1 MVPTETFKRQQAD
14 ILDLAR
20 RISDRLDEGP
30 LSAQVD
36 EILFM
41 LRGLRDKVTIH
52 LAAEDQLLFPR
63 LEREA
68 TDELAFVAD
77 QFRGEL
83 SALCQD
89 IDDFTA
95 RWDDKNTIL
104 VQPSRFLRETGGLL
118 AVLGHSL
125 ERERLRLYPLLVTVQ
140 WPSRA
145 LTDGGSN
152 GANVT
157 VLSSVA

>member
-1 MVPTETFKRQQAD
+1 MIPTDTFKHQQTD
-14 ILDLAR
+14 ILELAK

-30 LSAQVD
+30 LTAQVD

-41 LRGLRDKVTIH
+41 LRGLKDKVTIH

-63 LEREA
+63 LEQN
-68 TDELAFVAD
+68 TSDELVFMAR
-77 QFRGEL
+77 QFRSEL
-83 SALCQD
+83 AILCQE
-89 IDDFTA
+89 IAEFTA
-95 RWDDKNTIL
+95 RWDDKNIIL

-125 ERERLRLYPLLVTVQ
+125 ERERVRLYPLATVQ
-140 WPSRA
+140 WPSRSA
-145 LTDGGSN
+145 LGS
-152 GANVT
+152 NVT

>member
-1 MVPTETFKRQQAD
+1 MIPTDTFKHQQTD
-14 ILDLAR
+14 ILELAK

-30 LSAQVD
+30 LTAQVD

-41 LRGLRDKVTIH
+41 LRGLKDKVTIH

-63 LEREA
+63 LEQN
-68 TDELAFVAD
+68 TSDELVFMAR
-77 QFRGEL
+77 QFRSEL
-83 SALCQD
+83 AILCQE
-89 IDDFTA
+89 IAEFTA
-95 RWDDKNTIL
+95 RWDDKNIIL

-125 ERERLRLYPLLVTVQ
+125 ERERVRLYPLLATVQ
-140 WPSRA
+140 WPSRSA
-145 LTDGGSN
+145 LGS
-152 GANVT
+152 NVT

>member
-1 MVPTETFKRQQAD
+1 MIPTDTFKRQQSD
-14 ILDLAR
+14 ILDLAK
-20 RISDRLDEGP
+20 RISERLDEGP
-30 LSAQVD
+30 LTAQVD

-41 LRGLRDKVTIH
+41 LRGLKDKVTIH

-63 LEREA
+63 LERN
-68 TDELAFVAD
+68 TSDELAFMAR

-83 SALCQD
+83 ATLCQD
-89 IDDFTA
+89 IADFTA
-95 RWDDKNTIL
+95 RWDDKNIIL

-125 ERERLRLYPLLVTVQ
+125 ERERVRLYPLLVTVQ

-145 LTDGGSN
+145 TSSGG
-152 GANVT
+152 NVT